1 MREGDPLG
9 HEYRAVG
16 DPGSPAGQEGTRS
29 RGPLHAV
36 ATQLRETAASSS
48 LISDG
53 REVEIFS
60 TCLPSR
66 NENSQRYLERVTQV
80 AQWSDASGYRG
91 MLVYTDNGLVDP
103 WLVAQVVLQQT
114 EQLCPLVAVQ
124 PVYMHPYSVAKMVAS
139 LAFLHSR
146 RIYLN
151 IVAGGFRS
159 ALLALRVHTPLDQQ
173 FERAAGTTHLLQET
187 LSS

>member
-1 MREGDPLG
+1 M
-9 HEYRAVG
+9 
-16 DPGSPAGQEGTRS
+16 
-29 RGPLHAV
+29 
-36 ATQLRETAASSS
+36 
-48 LISDG
+48 
-53 REVEIFS
+53 FS

-66 NENSQRYLERVTQV
+66 DEAPAGYVEHVVQAAR
-80 AQWSDASGYRG
+80 WSDEAGYRG

-139 LAFLHSR
+139 LAFLHGR

-151 IVAGGFRS
+151 IVAGGVWNHLP
-159 ALLALRVHTPLDQQ
+159 ALGANTPPP
-173 FERAAGTTHLLQET
+173 
-187 LSS
+187 